1 MSSEVIYNPYTPMR
15 KHYQLWYD
23 IYFKDIKQHV
33 NRTEI
38 NSVFC
43 RTLPQQLESGHHIY
57 TNVMNDKITHPY
69 KAKEYVH
76 LKKSVISLILNISKV
91 WITDKA
97 HCCNFNLNVM
107 KHLVKNCTDFHFF
120 FSREQNPVK
129 CWLEL
134 ILFLIVSS

>member
-1 MSSEVIYNPYTPMR
+1 MR

-38 NSVFC
+38 NPVFC

-91 WITDKA
+91 
-97 HCCNFNLNVM
+97 
-107 KHLVKNCTDFHFF
+107 
-120 FSREQNPVK
+120 
-129 CWLEL
+129 
-134 ILFLIVSS
+134 

>member
-1 MSSEVIYNPYTPMR
+1 MR

-38 NSVFC
+38 SPVFC
-43 RTLPQQLESGHHIY
+43 RTFPQQLESGHHIY

-91 WITDKA
+91 
-97 HCCNFNLNVM
+97 
-107 KHLVKNCTDFHFF
+107 
-120 FSREQNPVK
+120 
-129 CWLEL
+129 
-134 ILFLIVSS
+134 

>member
-57 TNVMNDKITHPY
+57 TNVMNDKMRLFNCRLVRSVLTDMGEPERRSQI
-69 KAKEYVH
+69 EY
-76 LKKSVISLILNISKV
+76 L
-91 WITDKA
+91 
-97 HCCNFNLNVM
+97 
-107 KHLVKNCTDFHFF
+107 
-120 FSREQNPVK
+120 
-129 CWLEL
+129 
-134 ILFLIVSS
+134 